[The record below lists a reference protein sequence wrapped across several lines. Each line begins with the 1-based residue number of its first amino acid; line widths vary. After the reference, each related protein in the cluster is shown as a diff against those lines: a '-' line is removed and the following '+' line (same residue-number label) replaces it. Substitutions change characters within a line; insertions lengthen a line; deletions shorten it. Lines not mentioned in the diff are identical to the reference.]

1 MNKQI
6 YFTIIFIAI
15 LMFTGC
21 FFHNLGFSVNN
32 SSYTS
37 EHNII
42 KDDNTLNNISVKE
55 LILYNDYTYIVDQ
68 NGLVYSWYKERDY
81 QHSLILG
88 HDGEI
93 TTIKEAL
100 KQQVNIPEPIDNI
113 LITESAYHT
122 KIYAKTVNNNF
133 YEFGRNRKEYG
144 NFDPIKVD
152 IEEPIKQ
159 FFLFDEHKI
168 HSPIYNY
175 AITKNG
181 SLYAWGS
188 NNEGQLGIGNYNYT
202 STPTK
207 INSIEEQFKELFSVR
222 FYNSDDKSVYISN
235 YAIAKNGSL
244 YAWGNNEKGQ
254 LKLGDYKNR
263 ISPAPVDFPEHIL
276 KFKIL
281 QKSGSFSDIVYA
293 ITKEG
298 NLYTGWYGD
307 KAPKKI
313 DIQEKV
319 KDIVF
324 FDGFQFYKDNVVYAI
339 TENGLLYTWHH
350 NKKEQFDNVY
360 QPKKLDIDEPVK
372 EIIINND
379 SMYTITKNGSLYTW
393 GNNDKGQLIVNI
405 NKQYVDTPTKV
416 EINGQ
421 VNNIYFAKDHNLIY
435 ILANDG
441 SLYAWGYNND
451 GQLGIGNFTSQ
462 NTLVKVKI
470 DESISEILINNGSIY
485 ALTNTGLVYAWGLNN
500 KGQLGLNHYEDTH
513 TPTKINIKEPVK
525 KLLCNPSGQLYA
537 LTNNGLLYLWGL
549 KTSILLGLDKYENK
563 DVIKP
568 TLITF

>member
-1 MNKQI
+1 M
-6 YFTIIFIAI
+6 
-15 LMFTGC
+15 
-21 FFHNLGFSVNN
+21 
-32 SSYTS
+32 
-37 EHNII
+37 
-42 KDDNTLNNISVKE
+42 
-55 LILYNDYTYIVDQ
+55 
-68 NGLVYSWYKERDY
+68 
-81 QHSLILG
+81 
-88 HDGEI
+88 
-93 TTIKEAL
+93 
-100 KQQVNIPEPIDNI
+100 
-113 LITESAYHT
+113 
-122 KIYAKTVNNNF
+122 
-133 YEFGRNRKEYG
+133 
-144 NFDPIKVD
+144 
-152 IEEPIKQ
+152 
-159 FFLFDEHKI
+159 
-168 HSPIYNY
+168 
-175 AITKNG
+175 
-181 SLYAWGS
+181 
-188 NNEGQLGIGNYNYT
+188 
-202 STPTK
+202 
-207 INSIEEQFKELFSVR
+207 
-222 FYNSDDKSVYISN
+222 
-235 YAIAKNGSL
+235 
-244 YAWGNNEKGQ
+244 
-254 LKLGDYKNR
+254 
-263 ISPAPVDFPEHIL
+263 
-276 KFKIL
+276 
-281 QKSGSFSDIVYA
+281 
-293 ITKEG
+293 
-298 NLYTGWYGD
+298 
-307 KAPKKI
+307 
-313 DIQEKV
+313 
-319 KDIVF
+319 
-324 FDGFQFYKDNVVYAI
+324 
-339 TENGLLYTWHH
+339 
-350 NKKEQFDNVY
+350 
-360 QPKKLDIDEPVK
+360 K